1 MLGAC
6 GLNRI
11 PCWDD
16 TPMPMSSS
24 IILWCWYNTG
34 APRVCFDIGSS
45 AEQTVASA
53 SQSPTTADTLVQ

>member
-24 IILWCWYNTG
+24 IILWCWYSAS
-34 APRVCFDIGSS
+34 APRVCSG
-45 AEQTVASA
+45 EREPVA
-53 SQSPTTADTLVQ
+53 DDR